1 LTLTANQI
9 NPVPTFQRHIGFD
22 AGTILNFGGSAM
34 KGKTSTGMVLALA
47 ITTGVLAQTN
57 TPTQFTGV
65 INDYS
70 PSTTV
75 TPMGPWEMRGPW
87 TLTLNQDAS
96 QADFS
101 ATLTMELS
109 DYTRNSSNIDTTS
122 GASGRMQHTHHIA
135 IEAGTVTQI
144 ASGGFELSGPVTIT
158 KDGSPAPLK
167 ASTLSVDIIGGTSVG
182 FSNITLQF
190 QGGATVHFGPQLIHG
205 VVSSPI
211 TAGPGA
217 GPTPGT
223 TTAVVTPLSLTTNQ
237 ASVVLDGSGSTSAS
251 GKLQY
256 LFEVVSGGKV
266 PALLQS
272 PTNPKAT
279 VDFVSGAGTYMIQLV
294 VTDASGKT
302 STSPVSMLNYQP

>member
-1 LTLTANQI
+1 MKSKTCWVRVRTA
-9 NPVPTFQRHIGFD
+9 G
-22 AGTILNFGGSAM
+22 
-34 KGKTSTGMVLALA
+34 VLILA
-47 ITTGVLAQTN
+47 ITTGVLAQTP
-57 TPTQFTGV
+57 TPAQFSGV

-70 PSTTV
+70 PSTS

-87 TLTLNQDAS
+87 TLTLNQDS
-96 QADFS
+96 SKADFS

-109 DYTRNSSNIDTTS
+109 DYTRNSSNIDSTS
-122 GASGRMQHTHHIA
+122 GVTGRMQHTHHIA

-144 ASGGFELSGPVTIT
+144 STGGFELSGPVTIT

-167 ASTLSVDIIGGTSVG
+167 ASTLSVNITGGTSVG
-182 FSNITLQF
+182 FSNVTLQF

-217 GPTPGT
+217 GPIPGT
-223 TTAVVTPLSLTTNQ
+223 TTAVITPVSLTTNQ

-251 GKLQY
+251 GNLQY
-256 LFEVVSGGKV
+256 LFEVVPGGKV

-279 VDFVSGAGTYMIQLV
+279 VDFVNGPGSYLIQLV
-294 VTDASGKT
+294 VTDVTGKT
-302 STSPVSMLNYQP
+302 STSPVTTLNYQP